1 MKKSIEEYV
10 HELIEKNSLDCY
22 IIFNSDSH
30 INEIIGEKDRN
41 VLRISGFSGSNGT
54 VVISKEPCLIT
65 DSRYYLQAENES
77 KFPLYKGKI
86 SDYLL
91 EKGYKR
97 VSFNT
102 KILSS
107 SSFKLLSL
115 QFAKNS
121 ITFVQTDFHFAP
133 ENHKTAE
140 NDIINLE
147 KMNIKQFLRFP
158 GDEDNLEY
166 NPMIKNYL
174 SSIGFDVTDENLT
187 GSFYQDKIS
196 KIRKLA
202 GKKPV
207 VFTELDTIA
216 WVLNLRGA
224 DIPCTPVFYSYLIIE
239 ENKTTL
245 FTNKRVSLEGVDVMK
260 YEDFEVYLEKFKDVP
275 TLISGD
281 CNQYVFSILKN
292 AETTDDI
299 RKMQANKNRTELCGM
314 ALAYFFDG
322 IALTELFAFIQNN
335 AGFTEEDL
343 ANELHSIK
351 SKFSGYV
358 QPSFDTISATGSN
371 AAIVHH
377 RASKKMVDKKKVYLL
392 DCGSHYYFGTTDTT
406 RTMIFGE
413 EVDSQLMH
421 DYTLVLKGHLNAM
434 LKHYP
439 AKSKYSEIDA
449 ISRTFLLKEGKDY
462 GHATGHGVGH
472 FLCVHE
478 APPTVYMRGEDFI
491 IPNQVFSIEPGY
503 YKDGEY
509 GIRIENLVISRK
521 EEDGIKL
528 QNITVVPY
536 QNKIVE
542 ASMLTEEEKEYYN
555 TCNLNCM
562 KAFKK
567 FLSFEAYEF
576 LEKQCGP
583 I

>member
-10 HELIEKNSLDCY
+10 HELVKKNNLDCY

-41 VLRISGFSGSNGT
+41 VLRISGFTGSNGT
-54 VVISKEPCLIT
+54 VIISKEPCLIT
-65 DSRYYLQAENES
+65 DPRYYLQAEEES

-86 SDYLL
+86 SDYIL

-102 KILSS
+102 KIVSS
-107 SSFKLLSL
+107 ESFKALLKIFSN
-115 QFAKNS
+115 NS
-121 ITFVQTDFHFAP
+121 ITFIPVEFHFLP
-133 ENHKTAE
+133 ECDKTDE
-140 NDIINLE
+140 NEVINLE
-147 KMNIKQFLRFP
+147 KMYLKDFLRFP
-158 GDEDNLEY
+158 GDVDSLEY

-174 SSIGFDVTDENLT
+174 LSIGLEVEDENLT
-187 GSFYQDKIS
+187 GSFYQDKIA

-202 GKKPV
+202 CKKPV

-216 WVLNLRGA
+216 WILNLRGY
-224 DIPCTPVFYSYLIIE
+224 DIPCTPVFYSYLIVE
-239 ENKTTL
+239 DNKTTL
-245 FTNKRVSLEGVDVMK
+245 FTNKNVSLEGVDVIE
-260 YEDFEVYLEKFKDVP
+260 YEGFEAYLEKLKDVP

-281 CNQYVFSILKN
+281 CNQYVFSTLKN
-292 AETTDDI
+292 AEITDEI
-299 RKMQANKNRTELCGM
+299 RRMQATKNKTELCGM

-322 IALTELFAFIQNN
+322 IALTELFAFIENN
-335 AGFTEEDL
+335 KGFSEEDL
-343 ANELHSIK
+343 ANELHNIK
-351 SKFSGYV
+351 SKFKGYV

-377 RASKKMVDKKKVYLL
+377 RASTKLVDKKNVYLL

-406 RTMIFGE
+406 RTMIFGS
-413 EVDSQLMH
+413 EVNSQLKH

-434 LKHYP
+434 LRHYP
-439 AKSKYSEIDA
+439 AGSKYSEIDA
-449 ISRTFLLKEGKDY
+449 ISRSFLLKEKKDFA
-462 GHATGHGVGH
+462 HATGHGVGH

-478 APPTVYMRGEDFI
+478 HPPTIYMKGEDCI
-491 IPNQVFSIEPGY
+491 SSNQVFSIEPGY

-521 EEDGIKL
+521 EGDGMKL
-528 QNITVVPY
+528 QNITLVPY
-536 QNKIVE
+536 QNRIVDV
-542 ASMLTEEEKEYYN
+542 SMLTEEEKDYYN
-555 TCNLNCM
+555 NCNLNCI

-576 LEKQCGP
+576 LERQCGAL
-583 I
+583 